1 MNKIKSMPFF
11 GVAITASCVIALMA
25 VLLLPNIASAQFVQT
40 SPTSTAPII
49 DTPLNP
55 DTTKLFEAIL
65 KLKTVSESEAF
76 FRDLLTL
83 AEIREL
89 ATRFKIAK
97 MLNQGKKSY
106 LTIAKDAK
114 TTTATV
120 TRVAHWLKQG
130 MGGYRLIL
138 NRLK

>member
-1 MNKIKSMPFF
+1 MIEQEGKWE
-11 GVAITASCVIALMA
+11 
-25 VLLLPNIASAQFVQT
+25 
-40 SPTSTAPII
+40 
-49 DTPLNP
+49 NP

-83 AEIREL
+83 AEIREF
-89 ATRFKIAK
+89 ANRFRIAR
-97 MLNQGKKSY
+97 MLNEKKRKPY
-106 LTIAKDAK
+106 WQIAKDAR

-120 TRVAHWLKQG
+120 TRVAHWLKSG

-138 NRLK
+138 NRF

>member
-1 MNKIKSMPFF
+1 
-11 GVAITASCVIALMA
+11 MA
-25 VLLLPNIASAQFVQT
+25 EKWKNQ
-40 SPTSTAPII
+40 
-49 DTPLNP
+49 

-65 KLKTVSESEAF
+65 KLKTVQENEDF

-83 AEIREL
+83 SEIREF
-89 ATRFKIAK
+89 ANRFKIAR
-97 MLNQGKKSY
+97 MLDEKARKPYWQ
-106 LTIAKDAK
+106 IAKEAK

-120 TRVAHWLKQG
+120 TRVAHWLKSG

>member
-1 MNKIKSMPFF
+1 M
-11 GVAITASCVIALMA
+11 IAQDQWK
-25 VLLLPNIASAQFVQT
+25 NQ
-40 SPTSTAPII
+40 
-49 DTPLNP
+49 

-65 KLKTVSESEAF
+65 KLKSVPECEDF

-83 AEIREL
+83 GEIKEF
-89 ATRFKIAK
+89 ANRFKVAK
-97 MLNQGKKSY
+97 MLAQTKKPY
-106 LTIAKDAK
+106 WQIAKEAK

-130 MGGYRLIL
+130 MGGYQLIL